1 MALPFRLGI
10 GHSFADRVV
19 FSRDFP
25 VFLDNKNKKSDSRR
39 SGVTLRLTQNSVRW
53 AVSGLHYSAR
63 RGPATLAPRRHPA
76 VLYWELSCF
85 GGSKLLQ
92 RSWASGARVNWESLC
107 RRALETLL
115 HTPTSLFSCVVV
127 SYHGSTMADLFRFG
141 NFNTFK
147 FLNAFFPN
155 SSFYVS

>member
-1 MALPFRLGI
+1 MMALPFRLGI
-10 GHSFADRVV
+10 GHSFVALCFHEIFLFFLTTKTKSLTRADRV
-19 FSRDFP
+19 SRWDWRKT
-25 VFLDNKNKKSDSRR
+25 V
-39 SGVTLRLTQNSVRW
+39 SVGRY
-53 AVSGLHYSAR
+53 SGLHYSAR
-63 RGPATLAPRRHPA
+63 RAATLAPRRHPA

-115 HTPTSLFSCVVV
+115 HTPTSLFLCVVV